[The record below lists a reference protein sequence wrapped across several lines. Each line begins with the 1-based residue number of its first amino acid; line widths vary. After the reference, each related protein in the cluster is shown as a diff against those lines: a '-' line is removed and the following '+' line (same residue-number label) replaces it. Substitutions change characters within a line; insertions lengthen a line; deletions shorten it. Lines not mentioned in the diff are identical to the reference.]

1 MGNEEEDEEG
11 GCWHG
16 ANPLE
21 RRIWAGWKGKSRRMG
36 VAGDVI

>member
-11 GCWHG
+11 GCWHR

-21 RRIWAGWKGKSRRMG
+21 WRIWAGWKGKSWRMG